1 MVPRAL
7 AVLAALLAL
16 PVHPA
21 NAQGVLDFLF
31 GSDGP
36 SSLRRAGGH
45 TRSHPGPG
53 FSAYEASSPLGG
65 LFGPGSYEMPP
76 PHERTTYRTLCVR
89 MCDGFYFPIS
99 HATSSTNFA
108 RDAETCAAS
117 CGGDARLFYAPS
129 PGGDVESMLDMT
141 GRTYASF
148 PIAFRYRKT
157 LVQGCQCRP
166 QPWTEAERARHQGYA
181 TAQAPRSQSATSNV
195 TPADPTNTTTVPR
208 PDPIPRQTSTGGQ
221 WNGFS
226 DPGPVAPARSRYSWP
241 GMR

>member
-1 MVPRAL
+1 
-7 AVLAALLAL
+7 
-16 PVHPA
+16 
-21 NAQGVLDFLF
+21 
-31 GSDGP
+31 
-36 SSLRRAGGH
+36 
-45 TRSHPGPG
+45 
-53 FSAYEASSPLGG
+53 
-65 LFGPGSYEMPP
+65 
-76 PHERTTYRTLCVR
+76 

-117 CGGDARLFYAPS
+117 CGGDARLFYTPS

-141 GRTYASF
+141 GRAYASF

-181 TAQAPRSQSATSNV
+181 AAQAPGSQSATLECNACRLSA
-195 TPADPTNTTTVPR
+195 TQTTVPSFAR
-208 PDPIPRQTSTGGQ
+208 SHCTSADLDRKRAG